1 MSYSPEDQGPGP
13 TDIRDPIVVR
23 EAKKAAV
30 WIGMAL
36 LAAGV
41 VVLAAPLLVIV
52 GAMVLAVILDGGARL
67 LGRVLPISRSFR
79 LLIVILA
86 GLAFVGWTAWYSGV
100 MLAGQFVI
108 LQDVVIAQLDRLAA
122 WATAHDAVPDFSME
136 EIGGRLFDSVGRVTS
151 VLSSALGAIAGGL
164 LILVIGIFIAA
175 EPRLYD
181 RGVAWMLPSTHRHTF
196 YEVSDKVAYT
206 LRRLLFG
213 RIVGMLVEGIF
224 TYVMLTLVASIIGV
238 GAIPLAAV
246 LALLTG
252 LLAFIP
258 NVGAVVS
265 GILMVAVGF
274 SVSTEAGLYCVF
286 VYFFVQN
293 FDGYVVIPYIARKTV
308 DLAPALVLA
317 AQLIFGTLFGFLGLL
332 LADPIIAAI
341 KATLEEISK
350 VKEEGA
356 PEAPPASE

>member
-1 MSYSPEDQGPGP
+1 MSNSQPEQGPGP
-13 TDIRDPIVVR
+13 TDFRDPLVVE
-23 EAKKAAV
+23 EAKKAGV

-41 VVLAAPLLVIV
+41 IVLAAPLLVIV
-52 GAMVLAVILDGGARL
+52 GAMVLAVVLDGGARL
-67 LGRVLPISRSFR
+67 LGRVVPIARGFR

-100 MLAGQFVI
+100 MLAGQFIV
-108 LQDVVIAQLDRLAA
+108 LQDVVLSQLDRLAA
-122 WATAHDAVPDFSME
+122 WATAHDAVPDIDMNS
-136 EIGGRLFDSVGRVTS
+136 IGSQLFDSVGRVTS
-151 VLSSALGAIAGGL
+151 VLGSALGAVAGMI

-181 RGVAWMLPSTHRHTF
+181 RGVAWMLPSAHRHTF
-196 YEVSDKVAYT
+196 YEVSDKVAFT

-213 RIVGMLVEGIF
+213 RIVGMVVEGLF
-224 TYVMLTLVASIIGV
+224 TYLMLTLVASMVGIGP
-238 GAIPLAAV
+238 IPLAAV

-258 NVGAVVS
+258 NIGAVVS
-265 GILMVAVGF
+265 GVLMIAVGF
-274 SVSTEAGLYCVF
+274 SVSNEAGLYCIF

-341 KATLEEISK
+341 KATLEEISR

-356 PEAPPASE
+356 PEAPLKSE